1 MPEQL
6 MYITW
11 NLDTGVIRRI
21 SGAPIPDSIAVPLST
36 IQRVVLG
43 EESVQRYR
51 VKYNTKDKKYELINN
66 IDFEL
71 IVHNIND
78 SLYKINP
85 CTTDTKDVTITQNV
99 SNNTWTFAL
108 TEPQPI
114 DKLVWFAVTQKD
126 NPNVLIRS
134 FSVNLLDLSK
144 DNVVFDFINT
154 EDEASKDVSIFTTR
168 IFDEYNFIQV
178 EE

>member
-11 NLDTGVIRRI
+11 DLDTGVIKRI
-21 SGAPIPDSIAVPLST
+21 SGAPIPDAISVPLRS
-36 IQRVVLG
+36 IEKVALG
-43 EESVQRYR
+43 EESSQRYR
-51 VKYNTKDKKYELINN
+51 VKYNAKDKKYELINN
-66 IDFEL
+66 LDFEL

-78 SLYKINP
+78 SLHVINP
-85 CTTDTKDVTITQNV
+85 CTTDTKDLSIIQNLV
-99 SNNTWTFAL
+99 DKTWTFTL

-126 NPNVLIRS
+126 NPNILIRS

-144 DNVVFDFINT
+144 HDVVFDFINAK
-154 EDEASKDVSIFTTR
+154 DESSKDVSIFTART
-168 IFDEYNFIQV
+168 FDEYNFVQV